1 MVLSWTSVSINFR
14 DRASIKVTVK
24 FILMTM
30 ARPWV

>member
-1 MVLSWTSVSINFR
+1 MALSWASVNINFK
-14 DRASIKVTVK
+14 DRASIRVTVK

>member
-1 MVLSWTSVSINFR
+1 MVLSWARVNINFR
-14 DRASIKVTVK
+14 DRASIKVTIK